1 MPAHACQNML
11 SFADGSSIA
20 CALNLGATVLPAA
33 VLIGPH
39 KNAGNCMKFL
49 LGAAVMARNH
59 CARKKGSGMRTAGY
73 RVALLLV
80 AVLASGSGLL
90 TAGAASAQQH
100 AITATVTGA
109 KIQKVG
115 FRAMIQREAIMYNLA
130 GSARN
135 NPDGSVEVRLQGDKD
150 RIDQTLGAIRAGNKK
165 SSQNNTIIEVP
176 APWDPN
182 LKTFTVFAWTSTS
195 RNIMNPYDLVFT
207 LRPANDQIS
216 HKDAKAIWNNIAKST
231 LKGDDL
237 AKFLKHLDDED

>member
-1 MPAHACQNML
+1 
-11 SFADGSSIA
+11 
-20 CALNLGATVLPAA
+20 
-33 VLIGPH
+33 
-39 KNAGNCMKFL
+39 
-49 LGAAVMARNH
+49 
-59 CARKKGSGMRTAGY
+59 MRTAGY
-73 RVALLLV
+73 HVALLLA
-80 AVLASGSGLL
+80 AVLASGSALL
-90 TAGAASAQQH
+90 TAGAASAQQQ

-115 FRAMIQREAIMYNLA
+115 FRAMIQKEAIMYDLA
-130 GSARN
+130 GFARN
-135 NPDGSVEVRLQGDKD
+135 KPDGTAEVR
-150 RIDQTLGAIRAGNKK
+150 RIDQTLAAIRAGSKK
-165 SSQNNTIIEVP
+165 SSQNNTISQVT
-176 APWDPN
+176 AAWDPD